1 MVGFRAGHSVPDK
14 APNPPRQSETNFL
27 PPSSPRTPHHPSTD
41 RRNSLHR
48 RCFPSSGKSGPKPS
62 QTPPNTFFSPLL
74 RVFQICRSVFYD
86 RSFFAFKF
94 RSTTATRKGRLPTT
108 SRSGR
113 EAPVSLILRN
123 PYPTPQNGFNFF
135 SPAKAGTIAH
145 PPLPSPI
152 EQSFLKSHYIF
163 SLGSA
168 IRLAL
173 CKGVVPDIS
182 LNSSTPGASRSELN
196 LFAGHGS
203 HSLDCILPLRA
214 QTKKNCRSVPVH
226 PRLINFQASGQC
238 RRPWPKEPQA
248 CGGKPSR
255 PRARK

>member
-1 MVGFRAGHSVPDK
+1 M
-14 APNPPRQSETNFL
+14 
-27 PPSSPRTPHHPSTD
+27 
-41 RRNSLHR
+41 
-48 RCFPSSGKSGPKPS
+48 
-62 QTPPNTFFSPLL
+62 
-74 RVFQICRSVFYD
+74 FYD
-86 RSFFAFKF
+86 RSFFALMFLPT
-94 RSTTATRKGRLPTT
+94 SATIKGRLPTT

-152 EQSFLKSHYIF
+152 EQSFLKSHCIF

-173 CKGVVPDIS
+173 CKGVVLGIS
-182 LNSSTPGASRSELN
+182 LSSSTTGASGSELN

-203 HSLDCILPLRA
+203 HSLDLTWA
-214 QTKKNCRSVPVH
+214 AV
-226 PRLINFQASGQC
+226 
-238 RRPWPKEPQA
+238 
-248 CGGKPSR
+248 
-255 PRARK
+255 